1 MTIKESL
8 LVIVL
13 IVVSNFIINE
23 LDYYNLP
30 YVLLIHIGI
39 AIIVL
44 GIIYKYT
51 RKG

>member
-1 MTIKESL
+1 MTIKESI

-13 IVVSNFIINE
+13 IVISNFIINE
-23 LDYYNLP
+23 LKYYNLP

-39 AIIVL
+39 TIIGL